1 MKTKRRASKGKVRA
15 RSTSPEGGTQM
26 IHVGVDLH
34 QRFCY
39 MTALEARGKT
49 IQSGAVNNER
59 LALRRYFRQFRGQA
73 VQVAVEACGF
83 WPGVSR
89 GGGAGSDAVGVGAS
103 ATGEG
108 DRFGQVEERS

>member
-1 MKTKRRASKGKVRA
+1 
-15 RSTSPEGGTQM
+15 M

-49 IQSGAVNNER
+49 IQSRAVNNER
-59 LALRRYFRQFRGQA
+59 LALRRYFRQFRGQR

-83 WPGVSR
+83 WPAFR
-89 GGGAGSDAVGVGAS
+89 EAGELEVARLVLVHRQRCAVFK
-103 ATGEG
+103 EG
-108 DRFGQVEERS
+108 